1 MATNKREEPYI
12 PLRKPTFN
20 PLFNSTVPSNE
31 DSDVTIIDFSK
42 IKIPA
47 SQPRK
52 YFDPQKLEELAHSI
66 KQFGILE
73 PLLVRP
79 LPDGNYELVAGER
92 RYRAGTIAGVNK
104 APIISKEMDDVT
116 MRQIRLV
123 ENLQREDLNPLEET
137 EGILEILSLRLEIST
152 SEVVKLLH
160 RLENESKGKV
170 THFVMGSK
178 QFLIIEEVFAAI
190 GNMKWQSFVANRL
203 PLLKLPG
210 DILEF
215 LRSGQL
221 EFTKGVAIAKVKNDA
236 IRAEILEI
244 AIAKN
249 LSISEIKNLI
259 AQKLEESDSSVKLES
274 GILKERI
281 DNAFGRF
288 KKSKAWEDPRKKAKI
303 QKLLEQLEA
312 LSES

>member
-1 MATNKREEPYI
+1 MATNKREEPYAS
-12 PLRKPTFN
+12 LRKPTIN
-20 PLFNSTVPSNE
+20 PLFNSTISPKD
-31 DSDVTIIDFSK
+31 DSDVATVEFSK

-92 RYRAGTIAGVNK
+92 RYRAGTMAGVQK
-104 APIISKEMDDVT
+104 APIISKEMDDAT

-137 EGILEILSLRLEIST
+137 EGILEILSLELEISIP
-152 SEVVKLLH
+152 EVVKLLY
-160 RLENESKGKV
+160 RMENELKGKV
-170 THFVMGSK
+170 TRQVSGNS
-178 QFLIIEEVFAAI
+178 QTLIVEEIFTII
-190 GNMKWQSFVANRL
+190 GTMRWDSFVRKRL
-203 PLLKLPG
+203 PLLKLTA
-210 DILEF
+210 DIMEM
-215 LRSGQL
+215 LRSGKL
-221 EFTKGVAIAKVKNDA
+221 EFTKGVAISKVKNDV
-236 IRAEILEI
+236 IRKEILEI
-244 AIAKN
+244 AIANN
-249 LSISEIKNLI
+249 LSVGEIKSLI
-259 AQKLEESDSSVKLES
+259 AQRVEESSSS
-274 GILKERI
+274 GKPEPGVLKERI
-281 DNAFGRF
+281 DDAFGRF

-303 QKLLEQLEA
+303 EKLLAQLEA